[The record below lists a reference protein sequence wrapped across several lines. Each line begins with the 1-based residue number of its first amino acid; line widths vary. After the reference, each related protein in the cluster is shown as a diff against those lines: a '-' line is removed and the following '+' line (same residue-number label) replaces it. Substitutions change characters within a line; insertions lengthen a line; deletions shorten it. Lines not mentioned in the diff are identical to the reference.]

1 MKINWIHFLKEV
13 FISIGEN
20 MQNKSIG
27 KNKVIKKLEKM
38 EKELNSGS
46 NMVWANFPYSKTNL
60 AVIRSSLKDLGWC
73 DNNFRISFDENDIFI
88 EKDYFFVE

>member
-1 MKINWIHFLKEV
+1 
-13 FISIGEN
+13 

-38 EKELNSGS
+38 GKELNKGS
-46 NMVWANFPYSKTNL
+46 DMVWANFPYSEANM

-73 DNNFRISFDENDIFI
+73 NNNFRISFDENDIFI
-88 EKDYFFVE
+88 EKDHFFVEK